1 MTIDYPKICE
11 DIFQELSSR
20 KREVLEKRFGLT
32 TDTAFT
38 LQAIGNDIGITRE
51 RVRQIENDAF
61 EQLRETQKDRLNKA
75 FQYFSDY
82 FKEQGGLR
90 EESKLLEDLGKD
102 KFKNHVL
109 LLLNLGNDF
118 SKSRETEE
126 FYSFWT
132 IQSESLEQ
140 ARNVIKNII
149 KEFKQNNSPMGID
162 EVGEKI
168 DFNLKTPI
176 LISYIDISKIIFQS
190 PFGNY
195 GLVDWPEI
203 NPRGIKDQ
211 AYLVLKK
218 ENKPLHFTEI
228 AELIS
233 KLPSISRDILPES
246 VHNEVIR
253 NNRFVLVGR
262 GIYALKKWGYE
273 SGTVKEIIVSILK
286 KSKKSLSK
294 EEVIKMVLEQR
305 QVKESTIALNLQNKK
320 VFEKDKKGR
329 YSLLKK

>member
-1 MTIDYPKICE
+1 MMIDYPKICE

-32 TDTAFT
+32 TDDAFT

-61 EQLRETQKDRLNKA
+61 EQLRETQKVKLDKA
-75 FQYFSDY
+75 FQYFLDY
-82 FKEQGGLR
+82 FKAQGGLR
-90 EESKLLEDLGKD
+90 EESRLLEDLGKD
-102 KFKNHVL
+102 KFQNHVL
-109 LLLNLGNDF
+109 LLLNLGDDF
-118 SKSRETEE
+118 SKFRETEE

-132 IQSESLEQ
+132 VESDSLKQ
-140 ARNVIKNII
+140 AKSVINNIV
-149 KEFKQNNSPMGID
+149 KEFKQSEAPMEID

-168 DFNLKTPI
+168 AFNLKTPI

-190 PFGNY
+190 PFGSY
-195 GLVDWPEI
+195 GLVQWPEI
-203 NPRGIKDQ
+203 NPRGLKDQ
-211 AYLVLKK
+211 AYLVLKR
-218 ENKPLHFTEI
+218 ENKPLHFTQI
-228 AELIS
+228 AKLIS
-233 KLPSISRDILPES
+233 ELPSVSRDILPES

-253 NNRFVLVGR
+253 NDRFVLVGR

-273 SGTVKEIIVSILK
+273 SGTVKEIIVNILE

-294 EEVIKMVLEQR
+294 EEVIKKVFEQR
-305 QVKESTIALNLQNKK
+305 QVKESTIALNLQDKK
-320 VFEKDKKGR
+320 VFEKDKKGK

>member
-1 MTIDYPKICE
+1 MIMDYPKICE

-32 TDTAFT
+32 TDQALT
-38 LQAIGNDIGITRE
+38 LQAIGDDIGITRE

-61 EQLRETQKDRLNKA
+61 EQLRETQKHKLEKA
-75 FQYFSDY
+75 FQYFLDY
-82 FKEQGGLR
+82 FEGQGGLR
-90 EESKLLEDLGKD
+90 EESRLLEDLGKD
-102 KFKNHVL
+102 KFQNYVL

-118 SKSRETEE
+118 NKFRETEE

-132 IQSESLEQ
+132 NQSESLKQ
-140 ARNVIKNII
+140 AKSVIKNIV
-149 KEFKQNNSPMGID
+149 KEFKQSEAPMEIS

-168 DFNLKTPI
+168 AFDLKTPI
-176 LISYIDISKIIFQS
+176 LVSYIDISKIIFQS
-190 PFGNY
+190 PFGSY

-211 AYLVLKK
+211 AYLVLKR
-218 ENKPLHFTEI
+218 EGKPMHFTEI
-228 AELIS
+228 AKLIG
-233 KLPSISRDILPES
+233 KLPSVSREILPES

-273 SGTVKEIIVSILK
+273 SGTVKEIIVNILK
-286 KSKKSLSK
+286 KSKTPLSK
-294 EEVIKMVLEQR
+294 EEVIKKVLEQR
-305 QVKESTIALNLQNKK
+305 QVKESTIALNLQSKK
-320 VFEKDKKGR
+320 LFRKDKKGK